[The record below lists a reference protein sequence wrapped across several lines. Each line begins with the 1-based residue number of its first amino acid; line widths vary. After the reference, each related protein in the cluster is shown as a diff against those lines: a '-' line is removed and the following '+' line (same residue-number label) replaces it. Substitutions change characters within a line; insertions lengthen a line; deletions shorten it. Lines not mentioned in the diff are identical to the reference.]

1 MDFDRPSASDS
12 AILADF
18 LELQSRDPQFIHKRR
33 QRAAGPIVLQGSTT
47 SSTTNIPTG
56 TDNRKCQCLRKRLEC
71 WGRIKRGFWTLIVL
85 GIIFLSTV
93 GGFVIH
99 EVMADQAGQGAN
111 MQQIETLLQQMVAE
125 QVEQRNRIAEL
136 GQAVVT
142 SNAAVQGTQLTTE
155 AVVTEV
161 VNQVQQTFQQSQQA
175 QQDQLQQLHQ
185 TQQDQLQQ
193 VSQALQSE
201 QQTQGQ
207 QIQQLAQTL
216 LGLQT
221 HVQQQLQNVTN
232 ATIGAGPGGA
242 QGGQSG
248 SQQPPQ
254 PPDGGGCSGLPAPS
268 SAQSVGAN
276 QAGAT
281 SGGTTNGGGN
291 PGVNGPQSSPSG
303 GIPLLTGSG
312 IGIGGAPL
320 GGIPSPLPASGGPV
334 PIGSPTAAMSPAVAY
349 AIQQGGVDNRALG
362 KPTVFEPGGKV
373 SFQDWSDHMITTC
386 DSNMPGIYE
395 VMEWIVNTQPK
406 IPVDAAGMKVRFPR
420 IDGLLMDYAETN
432 IFAMLSTYTSGEAK
446 NLVRQARRPHGFEA
460 WRLLQ
465 VRFNPNTIGRQ
476 RAHLIKITNPAEGIG
491 LDKLGAEIV
500 SWENRICDFESRP
513 GSDRIAESVK
523 MAAIVQMCPSKLR
536 EHLQLNAGRFSTYLD
551 IREEVFSYL
560 DHVLP
565 AAATAMDVGSLQ
577 TAGCWNCES
586 TQHFQKNCPQAWK
599 GGKKGKGQGGGKPNG
614 KGKAGHGKDG
624 KKGKGKGDGGKKGK
638 KGDKGGKTKKGG
650 DQVRSLNAV
659 SNDPR
664 LGQLQSA
671 YAKAA
676 VEAYQRER
684 SVSGS
689 QQVVPPPPS
698 QVLPPSNSPTSGSP
712 SQPLQSIGGLTL
724 KSLFALSRSAA
735 RVIGSVLSNSRDFVE
750 SGEMGWRL
758 RTMLAGSR
766 MMDAT
771 VDSGA
776 AASVCPP
783 DTFAEY
789 EQLSADDHQFFVA
802 ANGELVPE
810 LYKVQPVIATMEG
823 QVRQTQFSVS
833 HVNKVLIS
841 AAQIC
846 NRGHT
851 FLLDSIDCE
860 SYIEDK
866 ETGERM
872 KLYQKDG
879 VYVQRFAVVNPD
891 RMGFQGPAPW
901 VVPTSY

>member
-1 MDFDRPSASDS
+1 MHCWWMDFDSATASDS
-12 AILADF
+12 AILAEY
-18 LELQSRDPQFIHKRR
+18 LRLQSIDPNFIHRRR
-33 QRAAGPIVLQGSTT
+33 QRSAAAGPIVLQGSTA
-47 SSTTNIPTG
+47 SLTTNLPTG
-56 TDNRKCQCLRKRLEC
+56 SRKCHCPCGRRVC
-71 WGRIKRGFWTLIVL
+71 WERVKRGFWTLIVL
-85 GIIFLSTV
+85 GIVFLSTV
-93 GGFVIH
+93 GGFVIR
-99 EVMADQAGQGAN
+99 EIMADQAGQGAN

-221 HVQQQLQNVTN
+221 HVQQHLQNATNVTV
-232 ATIGAGPGGA
+232 GAAQGSV

-254 PPDGGGCSGLPAPS
+254 PPNGGGYSGLPAS
-268 SAQSVGAN
+268 SSGPT
-276 QAGAT
+276 QAGVT
-281 SGGTTNGGGN
+281 SGGSSNGGGN
-291 PGVNGPQSSPSG
+291 PGGNGLQGSPG
-303 GIPLLTGSG
+303 QGIPVQTGSG
-312 IGIGGAPL
+312 VNIGGVQLGSLPSSLPVL
-320 GGIPSPLPASGGPV
+320 GGQV
-334 PIGSPTAAMSPAVAY
+334 PGGSPTAAMSPAVAY

-373 SFQDWSDHMITTC
+373 SFQDWSDHIITTC
-386 DSNMPGIYE
+386 DSNMPGVYE

-406 IPVDAAGMKVRFPR
+406 IPVDAAGMKLRFPH

-536 EHLQLNAGRFSTYLD
+536 EHLQLNAGRYSTYLD

-577 TAGCWNCES
+577 TAGCWNCGS
-586 TQHFQKNCPQAWK
+586 TQHFQKSCPQAWK

-614 KGKAGHGKDG
+614 KGKAGQGKDG

-650 DQVRSLNAV
+650 DQIRSLNAV

-676 VEAYQRER
+676 VEAYQREKA
-684 SVSGS
+684 VNNP

-698 QVLPPSNSPTSGSP
+698 QVLPPSSSIASGST
-712 SQPLQSIGGLTL
+712 SQPPQSIGGLTL
-724 KSLFALSRSAA
+724 KSLFALSRNAV
-735 RVIGSVLSNSRDFVE
+735 RVIGNVLSNSRDFVE

-758 RTMLAGSR
+758 RHLLAGCR

-783 DTFAEY
+783 DIFAEY
-789 EQLSADDHQFFVA
+789 EQHKADDNQFFVA

-810 LYKVQPVIATMEG
+810 L
-823 QVRQTQFSVS
+823 
-833 HVNKVLIS
+833 
-841 AAQIC
+841 
-846 NRGHT
+846 
-851 FLLDSIDCE
+851 
-860 SYIEDK
+860 
-866 ETGERM
+866 
-872 KLYQKDG
+872 
-879 VYVQRFAVVNPD
+879 
-891 RMGFQGPAPW
+891 
-901 VVPTSY
+901 